1 MLDLQNCKFVNVVP
15 PISVAGGA
23 NATVVTVVDTKGF
36 RAAALRVV
44 SGLLGANGVS
54 TIVWQESHEANG
66 ANAVNITGANHT
78 ALVDANDNT
87 IICTFLNNLG
97 NRRRYLVPLIT
108 VGSTNACLLAA
119 DAILY
124 RAEETPNTATERG
137 LLEQKFV

>member
-1 MLDLQNCKFVNVVP
+1 MLDLQNAKFVSVVP

-23 NATVVTVVDTKGF
+23 NATVVNVVDTKGF
-36 RAAALRVV
+36 RAAVLKIQA
-44 SGLLGANGVS
+44 GALGANGVA
-54 TIVWQESHEANG
+54 TIVWQESHESNG

-78 ALVDANDNT
+78 ALVDANDNIT
-87 IICTFLNNLG
+87 IATFINLLG
-97 NRRRYLVPLIT
+97 SRRRYLVPLIT

-119 DAILY
+119 EAILY

>member
-1 MLDLQNCKFVNVVP
+1 MLDLQNAKFVSVVP

-36 RAAALRVV
+36 RAAALKVNA
-44 SGLLGANGVS
+44 GLLGANGV
-54 TIVWQESHEANG
+54 TVIQWQESHESNG

-108 VGSTNACLLAA
+108 VGSTNACLLSA

>member
-36 RAAALRVV
+36 RAAALRISAGV
-44 SGLLGANGVS
+44 LGANGVA
-54 TIVWQESHEANG
+54 TIVWQESHEATG

-78 ALVDANDNT
+78 ALVVANNNT
-87 IICTFLNNLG
+87 TICTYLNNLG

-108 VGSTNACLLAA
+108 NGSTNASLLSA

-124 RAEETPNTATERG
+124 RAEETPNNATERG

>member
-1 MLDLQNCKFVNVVP
+1 MLDLQNVKFVPVIP

-36 RAAALRVV
+36 RAAALMIRA
-44 SGLLGANGVS
+44 GALGANGV
-54 TIVWQESHEANG
+54 TTLVWQESHESNG

-78 ALVDANDNT
+78 ALVDADDNKVL
-87 IICTFLNNLG
+87 CTFLNNLG

-119 DAILY
+119 DAVLY
-124 RAEETPNTATERG
+124 RAEETPNTAAERG
-137 LLEQKFV
+137 LAEQKFV

>member
-1 MLDLQNCKFVNVVP
+1 MLDLQSCKFVNVVP

-54 TIVWQESHEANG
+54 TIVWQESHESNG

-97 NRRRYLVPLIT
+97 NRRRYLLPLIT

>member
-1 MLDLQNCKFVNVVP
+1 MLDLQACKFVNVVP

-36 RAAALRVV
+36 RAAALRVLA
-44 SGLLGANGVS
+44 GLTGANGV
-54 TIVWQESHEANG
+54 TVIQWQESHEANG
-66 ANAVNITGANHT
+66 ANAVNIAGANHT
-78 ALVDANDNT
+78 ALVDANDNV
-87 IICTFLNNLG
+87 IICTYLNNLG
-97 NRRRYLVPLIT
+97 NRRRYLLPLIT

-124 RAEETPNTATERG
+124 RAEEAPNTAAERG

>member
-23 NATVVTVVDTKGF
+23 NATVVAVVDTKGF
-36 RAAALRVV
+36 RAAALKV
-44 SGLLGANGVS
+44 SAGLLGANGV
-54 TIVWQESHEANG
+54 TVIQWQESHEANG

-97 NRRRYLVPLIT
+97 NRRRYLLPLIT
-108 VGSTNACLLAA
+108 VGSTNACLLSAE
-119 DAILY
+119 AILY
-124 RAEETPNTATERG
+124 RAEEAPNTATERG

>member
-23 NATVVTVVDTKGF
+23 NATVVNVVDTKGF
-36 RAAALRVV
+36 RAAALRVLN
-44 SGLLGANGVS
+44 GLVGANGVA
-54 TIVWQESHEANG
+54 TIVWQESHEATG

-78 ALVDANDNT
+78 ALVDGDDNK
-87 IICTFLNNLG
+87 IICTFVNLLG
-97 NRRRYLVPLIT
+97 NRRRYIVPLIT
-108 VGSTNACLLAA
+108 NGSTNASVLAA

-124 RAEETPNTATERG
+124 RAEETPNTAAERG